1 MKRIYKLDGSI
12 LAECEEADSAQ
23 IIGAGD
29 GLMLGDELRLGEGV
43 TIGEDV
49 RIGDAVTLSDNVTV
63 GECVGIGDGA
73 VFSQGVT
80 VGRRVKIGAYAKL
93 GIGVSIGVNVYLGE
107 LARIGAYSRIK
118 DRVTL
123 GNRVALGESVIIGE
137 NGDLGDDVALSDYVT
152 LGDNVVLG
160 DGIDSGSLSKDFLSL
175 YMRSESHI
183 FTKWVT
189 KDRRSPNFDGGEPI
203 AYPIGGILEVKD
215 AIASDQQCAPGLH
228 VMRYGHRPEWY
239 GLCEADHDLMAID
252 VEVASADILFAGL
265 PTMDAKLRVRKL
277 KVLT

>member
-1 MKRIYKLDGSI
+1 MKRIYKLDGSL
-12 LAECEEADSAQ
+12 LAECEEDDSAK

-49 RIGDAVTLSDNVTV
+49 RIGNAVTLSDGVTIGGRV
-63 GECVGIGDGA
+63 RIGDGA
-73 VFSQGVT
+73 VFSEGVT
-80 VGRRVKIGAYAKL
+80 VGRRAKIGGYAKL
-93 GIGVSIGVNVYLGE
+93 GIRVIIGERVWLGK

-118 DRVTL
+118 DCVTL
-123 GNRVALGESVIIGE
+123 GNRVALGECVIIGE
-137 NGDLGDDVALSDYVT
+137 NVTLGDDVFLTDYVT
-152 LGDNVVLG
+152 LGDYAALG
-160 DGIDSGSLSKDFLSL
+160 DGIDSRSLSKDFLSL

-189 KDRRSPNFDGGEPI
+189 KDRRSPNFDGGECI

-215 AIASDQQCAPGLH
+215 AVASDRQCASGLH
-228 VMRYGHRPEWY
+228 VLRYGHRPEWY